1 MSGARLILK
10 NMLSLS
16 VAEIAKQGL
25 TVIFTIY
32 VARVLS
38 PEGFGI
44 INFAKAFVMYFIL
57 VVGLGYD
64 TFGTREIAKDKS
76 TLHKNVNS
84 IFTIRLLLSSIA
96 YLVLI
101 GIVFSLDKPD
111 LVKIVLIIVGTQ
123 IFSNAFL
130 LNWVYIGLERM
141 EIVAIRQVAVSILNL
156 MGVILLVHHPDDT
169 ILAVI
174 ITSASLAINTIWLI
188 IYYIRE
194 FGMIK
199 LDFDWAYFK
208 QMTKSSL
215 RLGLIFFI
223 ITIYNY
229 LNINMLGFMKS
240 NVETGIYSAAF
251 SITLFSLVPSSIFQN
266 AFFPHFSR
274 AEQREDR
281 IKIMSKFSLLSYM
294 FGSIIVVGLFTFA
307 DGIVIIFGNKYLEV
321 LPVIRVVMITVLI
334 MYLNINFSSPLI
346 AWKMESKVLY
356 SIIAGGITNIIAN
369 IFLIPKYGAIGAGIG
384 TILSETAV
392 FIGLARTYY
401 LTVRK
406 FEFFKLL
413 VLILLSLFSCGIG
426 YVINIYGLNIFV
438 SAIISFIIYF
448 MMIFACKLISLNE
461 LMGYLKR

>member
-1 MSGARLILK
+1 MTGARLILK

-16 VAEIAKQGL
+16 VAEVAKQGL

-64 TFGTREIAKDKS
+64 TYGTREIAKDKS
-76 TLHKNVNS
+76 SLQKNVNT
-84 IFTIRLLLSSIA
+84 IFTIRLILSTLA
-96 YLVLI
+96 YIIFL
-101 GIVFSLDKPD
+101 GIVFFLDKPD

-156 MGVILLVHHPDDT
+156 LGVILLVHHPDDT
-169 ILAVI
+169 IIAVI

-188 IYYIRE
+188 IYYIKE
-194 FGMIK
+194 YGVIK

-208 QMTKSSL
+208 QMTKSSI

-266 AFFPHFSR
+266 AFFPNFSR
-274 AEQREDR
+274 AELREDR

-294 FGSIIVVGLFTFA
+294 FGSIIAVGLFTFA
-307 DGIVIIFGNKYLEV
+307 DGIVIIFGSKYVNV
-321 LPVIRVVMITVLI
+321 LPVIRIVMVTVLI
-334 MYLNINFSSPLI
+334 MYMNINFSSPLI

-356 SIIAGGITNIIAN
+356 AIIAGGVTNVIAN
-369 IFLIPKYGAIGAGIG
+369 IFLIPRYGAIGAGIG

-413 VLILLSLFSCGIG
+413 VLILLSLTSCGLG
-426 YVINIYGLNIFV
+426 YLLYLNGLNIFIAAV
-438 SAIISFIIYF
+438 LSFIAYF
-448 MMIFACKLISLNE
+448 VLIFAFKLITMNE

>member
-1 MSGARLILK
+1 MTGARLILK

-25 TVIFTIY
+25 MVIFTIY
-32 VARVLS
+32 IARVLS

-57 VVGLGYD
+57 VVSLGYD
-64 TFGTREIAKDKS
+64 TYGTREIAKNKS
-76 TLHKNVNS
+76 SLQKNVNS
-84 IFTIRLLLSSIA
+84 IFTIRLILSTIA
-96 YLVLI
+96 YIIFLL
-101 GIVFSLDKPD
+101 IVFFLDKPD

-156 MGVILLVHHPDDT
+156 VGVILLVHHPDDT
-169 ILAVI
+169 IIAVI

-194 FGMIK
+194 YGAIR
-199 LDFDWAYFK
+199 LDFDWSYFK
-208 QMTKSSL
+208 KMTRSSL

-229 LNINMLGFMKS
+229 LNINMLGFMKT

-251 SITLFSLVPSSIFQN
+251 SILLFSLVPSSIFQN
-266 AFFPHFSR
+266 AFFPNFSR
-274 AEQREDR
+274 AEDKQDR

-294 FGSIIVVGLFTFA
+294 FGSIIAVGLFTFA
-307 DGIVIIFGNKYLEV
+307 DGIVIIFGNKYLDV
-321 LPVIRVVMITVLI
+321 LPVIRIVMITVLI
-334 MYLNINFSSPLI
+334 MYMNINFSSPLI

-356 SIIAGGITNIIAN
+356 SIIAGGVTNIIAN
-369 IFLIPKYGAIGAGIG
+369 IILIPKYGAIGAGIG

-401 LTVRK
+401 LTVQK
-406 FEFFKLL
+406 FEFLKLGI
-413 VLILLSLFSCGIG
+413 LILLSLVSCGFG
-426 YVINIYGLNIFV
+426 YLLYEYGLQIFI
-438 SAIISFIIYF
+438 AALFAFILYF
-448 MMIFACKLISLNE
+448 VLIFTFKLITLDE
-461 LMGYLKR
+461 LLEYLKK

>member
-16 VAEIAKQGL
+16 VAEVAKQGL

-64 TFGTREIAKDKS
+64 TYGIREIAKDKS
-76 TLHKNVNS
+76 SLQKNVNT
-84 IFTIRLLLSSIA
+84 IFTIRLILSLLA
-96 YLVLI
+96 YIIFLV
-101 GIVFSLDKPD
+101 IVFFLDKPD

-156 MGVILLVHHPDDT
+156 LGVILLVHHPDDT
-169 ILAVI
+169 IIAVI

-188 IYYIRE
+188 IYYIKE
-194 FGMIK
+194 YGGIK
-199 LDFDWAYFK
+199 LDFDWVYFR
-208 QMTKSSL
+208 QMTKSSI

-266 AFFPHFSR
+266 AFFPNFSR
-274 AEQREDR
+274 AELRDDR

-294 FGSIIVVGLFTFA
+294 FGSIIAVGLFTFA
-307 DGIVIIFGNKYLEV
+307 NGIVIIFGSNYIDV
-321 LPVIRVVMITVLI
+321 LPVIRIVMVTVLI
-334 MYLNINFSSPLI
+334 MYMNINFSSPLI
-346 AWKMESKVLY
+346 AWKMESKVL
-356 SIIAGGITNIIAN
+356 SAIIAGGITNVIAN
-369 IFLIPKYGAIGAGIG
+369 IFLIPRYGAIGAAIG

-392 FIGLARTYY
+392 FIGLARAYY

-413 VLILLSLFSCGIG
+413 VLILLSLISCGLG
-426 YVINIYGLNIFV
+426 YLLYINGLNIFI
-438 SAIISFIIYF
+438 AALLSFLAYF
-448 MMIFACKLISLNE
+448 VLIFTFKLITINE